1 MADDLFRT
9 KRFTVTREFLR
20 TPRKTYALEHIDY
33 VQVKRPVFILSVV
46 LGGLLLAWAMM
57 FWDVL
62 YPVERTG
69 LVTAIGLVIVFSSRL
84 GLLIVHSWSLRGG
97 ELEDA
102 ILWDI
107 ATVRR
112 VRDALDRAMMERRPQ
127 TPSDTKSRG
136 RSSHE

>member
-1 MADDLFRT
+1 MADDLLRT
-9 KRFTVTREFLR
+9 RRFTVTKEFLR
-20 TPRKTYALEHIDY
+20 TPRKTYALRDIDY
-33 VQVKRPVFILSVV
+33 VQVKRPAFILSVV
-46 LGGLLLAWAMM
+46 LGGLLLAWAAV

-62 YPVERTG
+62 YPVER
-69 LVTAIGLVIVFSSRL
+69 IGLLTAVGITVTLSSRL

-102 ILWDI
+102 IVWDI

-127 TPSDTKSRG
+127 VASEPNSREAE
-136 RSSHE
+136 RP

>member
-1 MADDLFRT
+1 MADDLLRT
-9 KRFTVTREFLR
+9 RRFTVTREFLR
-20 TPRKTYALEHIDY
+20 TPRKTYALRDIDY
-33 VQVKRPVFILSVV
+33 VQVKRPAFILCVV
-46 LGGLLLAWAMM
+46 LGGLLLAWAAV

-62 YPVERTG
+62 YPVER
-69 LVTAIGLVIVFSSRL
+69 IGLLTAVGITVTLSSRL

-112 VRDALDRAMMERRPQ
+112 VRDALDRAMMERRPRVASE
-127 TPSDTKSRG
+127 PNSREAE
-136 RSSHE
+136 RP